1 MLAGGEMVSQGSLE
15 PLFQVRILARQPY
28 PELHSSPIHDAVIA
42 DWCCPPKPGSTDN
55 RANGAKSP
63 WRLGAMAMLRGG
75 WAHPARTGNH
85 FLPVSTN
92 PVAAAACPAVSPT
105 AAIRVKETARQAI
118 AATKLVMSRISCLS
132 GRAQFS
138 TVIPIARMLSP
149 GGASACQPL
158 VSPWGISLG
167 CGINE

>member
-1 MLAGGEMVSQGSLE
+1 MAT
-15 PLFQVRILARQPY
+15 
-28 PELHSSPIHDAVIA
+28 LH
-42 DWCCPPKPGSTDN
+42 
-55 RANGAKSP
+55 R
-63 WRLGAMAMLRGG
+63 G
-75 WAHPARTGNH
+75 WARPARTGNH

-118 AATKLVMSRISCLS
+118 AATSCVESRMKWSP
-132 GRAQFS
+132 GRAQPLRGTS
-138 TVIPIARMLSP
+138 VPEMLSP